1 MGETVNGL
9 PVAVLVVLV
18 GGALVVAAWLALRFG
33 RIIGVGVLILGI
45 LVVAVLGAGALAG
58 QSAANYQTARA
69 ATEAAEAAK
78 AASVGQSL
86 TGLILVAALGGMGT
100 LTLAAVGTAGYFAVR
115 YKLSERGAPRL
126 EGASNGL
133 LNPGRERARVS
144 QRQSQQRPPEIV
156 YIESGG
162 YVDDGLDLWGWGN
175 E

>member
-33 RIIGVGVLILGI
+33 RIIGLAVLILGI
-45 LVVAVLGAGALAG
+45 LVVAVLGVGALAG

-69 ATEAAEAAK
+69 ATEAAQAAK

-86 TGLILVAALGGMGT
+86 TSLVLVAALGGMGT

-115 YKLSERGAPRL
+115 YKLSERNNLRLGSGQRRRLPEAAQPGA
-126 EGASNGL
+126 
-133 LNPGRERARVS
+133 V
-144 QRQSQQRPPEIV
+144 I
-156 YIESGG
+156 YITDE
-162 YVDDGLDLWGWGN
+162 VDDEFDLAGADFAGWGWGD

>member
-33 RIIGVGVLILGI
+33 RIIGLAVLILGI

-86 TGLILVAALGGMGT
+86 TGLLLVAALGGMGT

-115 YKLSERGAPRL
+115 YKLSERNNLRLGSGQRRRLPEAAQPGAVIYITDEADDEFDL
-126 EGASNGL
+126 AGADFAG
-133 LNPGRERARVS
+133 
-144 QRQSQQRPPEIV
+144 
-156 YIESGG
+156 
-162 YVDDGLDLWGWGN
+162 WGWGD

>member
-33 RIIGVGVLILGI
+33 RIIGLAVLILGI
-45 LVVAVLGAGALAG
+45 LVVAVLGVGALAG

-115 YKLSERGAPRL
+115 YKLSERNNLRLGSGQRRRLPEAAQPGA
-126 EGASNGL
+126 
-133 LNPGRERARVS
+133 V
-144 QRQSQQRPPEIV
+144 I
-156 YIESGG
+156 YITDE
-162 YVDDGLDLWGWGN
+162 VDDEFDLAGADFAGWGWGD

>member
-33 RIIGVGVLILGI
+33 RIIGLAVLILGI

-86 TGLILVAALGGMGT
+86 TGLLLVAALGGMGT

-115 YKLSERGAPRL
+115 YKLSERNNLRLGSGQRRRLPEAAQPGA
-126 EGASNGL
+126 
-133 LNPGRERARVS
+133 V
-144 QRQSQQRPPEIV
+144 I
-156 YIESGG
+156 YITDE
-162 YVDDGLDLWGWGN
+162 VDDEFGLVGADFAGWGW
-175 E
+175 